1 MSNFAGVVFTEVF
14 ERFWNRIPNSG
25 VRESLGPEQMKQ
37 SAIVAGCLRLV
48 PGVVC
53 LVLALP
59 CAAQQT
65 PSADA
70 APELKVN
77 PLTALRAFEG
87 PANQPYTLGAGD
99 EVSIDFP
106 GRPDMSVKRV
116 IGPDGRI
123 TLPPAGSIAIA
134 DKTREEA
141 ANTIAAA
148 FSPYYKSLSVSVGVD
163 KYTSNRVLLLGAV
176 EHPGM
181 VAFDAPPT
189 LLEVLTM
196 GGGISKTS
204 PGTTFV
210 GSGTAAHVASAVP
223 ERCAIY
229 RGSEQVMWV
238 DLKGLINSGS
248 ALADLRLK
256 RGDIVYVPSA
266 SERYVSVLGQVNH
279 PGAMQLDNNTT
290 LQKLLAEAGGLA
302 VLAGQNPNIQII
314 STATGKSRSIPFNKL
329 LQPNAPDLTLQSGD
343 IVFVTESGFNKFS
356 YVLEKLSPLVN
367 LFTTAALI
375 TRQ

>member
-1 MSNFAGVVFTEVF
+1 M
-14 ERFWNRIPNSG
+14 
-25 VRESLGPEQMKQ
+25 MQ
-37 SAIVAGCLRLV
+37 SAITAGCLRLV

-59 CAAQQT
+59 CASQQ
-65 PSADA
+65 PVSANTS
-70 APELKVN
+70 ELKAN
-77 PLTALRAFEG
+77 PMTALREFEG
-87 PANQPYTLGAGD
+87 PANQAYTLGAGD

-106 GRPDMSVKRV
+106 GRPDMSAKRIV
-116 IGPDGRI
+116 GPDGRI
-123 TLPPAGSIAIA
+123 SLSPAGSIAVA

-141 ANTIAAA
+141 ADAIATA

-196 GGGISKTS
+196 GGGISKSSQGNTIA
-204 PGTTFV
+204 
-210 GSGTAAHVASAVP
+210 GSTASTQVASAVP

-238 DLKGLINSGS
+238 DLKGLIDSGS

-266 SERYVSVLGQVNH
+266 AERYVSVLGQVNH
-279 PGAMQLDNNTT
+279 PGALQLDNNTT
-290 LQKLLAEAGGLA
+290 LQKLLAEAGGLT
-302 VLAGQNPNIQII
+302 VLAGQNPTIQIV
-314 STATGKSRSIPFNKL
+314 SAATGKSRSIPFNTL
-329 LQPNAPDLTLQSGD
+329 LQPNASDLTLRSGD
-343 IVFVTESGFNKFS
+343 VVFVTESGFNKFA
-356 YVLEKLSPLVN
+356 YALEKLSPLVSI
-367 LFTTAALI
+367 FTTAAILN
-375 TRQ
+375 R